1 MLKGCAGS
9 RIKRALNRYFCRHR
23 RNFGLNCS
31 MYSLFVKEIRSFLS
45 SLIGYIVIVVFL
57 LALSLFMWIV
67 RGGSNVLDLGY
78 ANIDG
83 LFVLAPW
90 IFLFLIPAIT
100 MRSFADEKKS
110 GTIELLLTRPLSDL
124 QIILAKYF
132 AGIILVAISIL
143 PTLVYYY
150 SVWRLGAPMGNIDSG
165 ATWGSYIGLLFLGA
179 SFVSIGIFASSLT
192 DNQIISFILAFAMCF
207 ICYTG
212 FEQLSSLALF
222 GTADTIVE
230 SLGINEH
237 YVSISRGVVV
247 IRDLIYFVTF
257 NALFILF
264 TKTVLAS
271 RKW

>member
-1 MLKGCAGS
+1 
-9 RIKRALNRYFCRHR
+9 
-23 RNFGLNCS
+23 

-57 LALSLFMWIV
+57 LALSLFMWII

-83 LFVLAPW
+83 LFAIGPW

-110 GTIELLLTRPLSDL
+110 GTIELLLTRPLTDL

-132 AGIILVAISIL
+132 AGIVLVAISIL

-150 SVWRLGAPMGNIDSG
+150 SVWRLGAPMGNIDAG
-165 ATWGSYIGLLFLGA
+165 GTWGSYIGFMLLGA
-179 SFVSIGIFASSLT
+179 SFVAIGIFASSLT
-192 DNQIISFILAFAMCF
+192 DNQIISFILAFALCF

-212 FEQLSSLALF
+212 FEQLSSLELF
-222 GTADTIVE
+222 GKADTIVQ

-237 YVSISRGVVV
+237 YNSISRGV
-247 IRDLIYFVTF
+247 IDTRDIMYFITF
-257 NALFILF
+257 NGLFILL
-264 TKTVLAS
+264 TKTILAA